1 MTSVVL
7 LTRDAPHA
15 GSVRA
20 ALETQRYVILS
31 ELREAHLLH
40 AEVVRLAPDVIIA
53 CTQSPDEQL
62 LESLET
68 ISAVCPRP
76 VVMFATD
83 PSRDVIRRSV
93 EAGVA
98 AYVVEGWSPERLTP
112 IIEAATARFDSYV
125 SMKKELAS
133 TRAKLSERKIIERA
147 KGIVM
152 EQRKLNEDAAYTA
165 LRKMAMDQNL
175 ALAEVARRVIAV
187 AQLLS

>member
-7 LTRDAPHA
+7 LTRDAPHG
-15 GSVRA
+15 GSLRA
-20 ALETQRYVILS
+20 ALETQRYEILS
-31 ELREAHLLH
+31 GLRETAMLH
-40 AEVVRLAPDVIIA
+40 AEVVRLAPDVIIV

-62 LESLET
+62 LASLRS
-68 ISAVCPRP
+68 ISSACPRP
-76 VVMFATD
+76 VIMFATD
-83 PSRDVIRRSV
+83 PSRDAIHRSV

-98 AYVVEGWSPERLTP
+98 AYVVDGWSPERLTP
-112 IIEAATARFDSYV
+112 IIEAATARFESYV

-133 TRAKLSERKIIERA
+133 ARAKLAERKIIERA

-152 EQRKLNEDAAYTA
+152 EQRKLNEDTAYTA

-175 ALAEVARRVIAV
+175 ALAEVARRVVAV

>member
-7 LTRDAPHA
+7 LTRDAPHG
-15 GSVRA
+15 GSLRA
-20 ALETQRYVILS
+20 ALETQRYEILS
-31 ELREAHLLH
+31 GLRETAMLH
-40 AEVVRLAPDVIIA
+40 AEVVRLAPDVIIV

-62 LESLET
+62 LASLGS
-68 ISAVCPRP
+68 ISSACPRP
-76 VVMFATD
+76 VIMFATD
-83 PSRDVIRRSV
+83 PSRDAIRRSV

-98 AYVVEGWSPERLTP
+98 ASPDRLTP
-112 IIEAATARFDSYV
+112 ITEAATARFESYV

-133 TRAKLSERKIIERA
+133 ARAKLAERKIIERA

-152 EQRKLNEDAAYTA
+152 EQRKLNEDTAYTA

-175 ALAEVARRVIAV
+175 ALAEVARRVVAV